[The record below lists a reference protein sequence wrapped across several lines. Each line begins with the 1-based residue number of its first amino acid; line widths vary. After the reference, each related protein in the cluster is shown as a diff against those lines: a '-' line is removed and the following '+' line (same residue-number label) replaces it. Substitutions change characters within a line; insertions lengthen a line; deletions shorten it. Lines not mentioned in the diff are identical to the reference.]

1 MAAWRRG
8 REEWMDDGGREGR
21 SKGRVLRGKDV
32 GKDVGM
38 EGGGGKDVGREGK
51 RGVGGRGISGGR
63 EKILGRKKSR
73 LLVCRKGCWQEGR
86 KKRMLGGRKETL
98 LGIVRK

>member
-1 MAAWRRG
+1 MLVW
-8 REEWMDDGGREGR
+8 REGE
-21 SKGRVLRGKDV
+21 GRMLV
-32 GKDVGM
+32 GKEKGVLGE
-38 EGGGGKDVGREGK
+38 EGFREGEK
-51 RGVGGRGISGGR
+51 
-63 EKILGRKKSR
+63 KILGRKKSR